1 MKFEDIKI
9 PGELTIVT
17 GDKSEKEIVMFA
29 LSTCQWCQK
38 AKKWLNDNDYSYQYI
53 DVDLLPLMEK
63 RELKRSLM
71 KMYEVM
77 VRYPFLIV
85 NGDLFHSGFS
95 EEKYKELTA

>member
-9 PGELTIVT
+9 PGELSIVT
-17 GDKSEKEIVMFA
+17 GDKSDRNIVMFA

-38 AKKWLNDNDYSYQYI
+38 AKQWLKDNSYSYQFI

-71 KMYEVM
+71 KLYEVM

-85 NGDLFHSGFS
+85 DGELFHAGFS
-95 EEKYKELTA
+95 EEKYKELVS